1 MDTRIGFRIK
11 LKKFNYDELE
21 QFIKQYAVLF
31 KRYEIK
37 VTDDIINEEN
47 ITNIIQLSYKYLRNN
62 FSLHLPKRMLKDEME
77 LKKCIVL
84 FKLLQDV
91 HYEGNLVTHISN
103 DFDLEGYRN
112 FLVTI
117 SNVIPVN
124 CTLLL
129 ENTIVENIEYLNK
142 IDKLLYILN
151 INNVENIKFCL
162 DIGHLFFGC
171 CKMGIEQDKILEELK
186 KYKNILFNI
195 KEIHL
200 HDFNDRTDHLNIGKG
215 MLDLIKIT
223 NFIAKNKIKCPVI
236 IESTIENSNSDGR
249 DQIKIVSQILL
260 EKKEE

>member
-91 HYEGNLVTHISN
+91 HYE
-103 DFDLEGYRN
+103 
-112 FLVTI
+112 
-117 SNVIPVN
+117 
-124 CTLLL
+124 
-129 ENTIVENIEYLNK
+129 
-142 IDKLLYILN
+142 
-151 INNVENIKFCL
+151 
-162 DIGHLFFGC
+162 
-171 CKMGIEQDKILEELK
+171 
-186 KYKNILFNI
+186 
-195 KEIHL
+195 
-200 HDFNDRTDHLNIGKG
+200 
-215 MLDLIKIT
+215 
-223 NFIAKNKIKCPVI
+223 
-236 IESTIENSNSDGR
+236 
-249 DQIKIVSQILL
+249 
-260 EKKEE
+260 